1 MARRSISRK
10 KLYEQNFPYKVDIP
24 VPPEGLGRRINEMVA
39 WCKENVAQWESHGR
53 SEGLQDFARFYFMD
67 AKTAEFFATRWGGQI
82 RGVKRSW
89 TAPLQ

>member
-1 MARRSISRK
+1 MPRNYEDSERQKHFTRRGLLLAGGQGLLLSAIAAR
-10 KLYEQNFPYKVDIP
+10 
-24 VPPEGLGRRINEMVA
+24 
-39 WCKENVAQWESHGR
+39 
-53 SEGLQDFARFYFMD
+53 MD